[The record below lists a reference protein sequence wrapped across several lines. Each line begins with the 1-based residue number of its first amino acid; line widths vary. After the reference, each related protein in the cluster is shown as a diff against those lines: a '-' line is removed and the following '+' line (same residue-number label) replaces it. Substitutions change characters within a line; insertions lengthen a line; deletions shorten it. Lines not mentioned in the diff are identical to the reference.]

1 MVKGSAQ
8 IFLQGKYTNG
18 QTKHGKIPN
27 TISHQGNT
35 NQEQKEIPLHNIKR
49 AIIEKLDNDKK
60 KKDKSIEKLE
70 PSYIASGDIKW
81 WSHFGKQP
89 GIPSKC

>member
-60 KKDKSIEKLE
+60 KKIRAQKNWNLRTL
-70 PSYIASGDIKW
+70 PV
-81 WSHFGKQP
+81 
-89 GIPSKC
+89 GI